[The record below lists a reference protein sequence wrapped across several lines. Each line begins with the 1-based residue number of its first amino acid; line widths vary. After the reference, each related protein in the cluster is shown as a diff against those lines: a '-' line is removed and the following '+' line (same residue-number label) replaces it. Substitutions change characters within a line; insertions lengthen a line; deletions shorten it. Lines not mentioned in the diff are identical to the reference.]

1 MIKQK
6 NSYLKVFL
14 SAFCMFFLIV
24 LPVVIYNKGYMT
36 YYGDFNSQQLPF
48 LKHIH
53 ESVRNGNILW
63 DWYTDLGSDFIST
76 YSFYLLGSPFFWLML
91 LVPESLVLFSVPL
104 VLSLKYAVSAL
115 TSYAYI
121 KRFVKRDSSA
131 VIGCFLYA
139 FSGFQ
144 AYNIFFNH
152 FHDVTALFPLMLI
165 AMEEHVTK
173 NRRGIFA
180 LTVALM
186 AVTNYFFFAGQAV
199 FLIVYFLLR
208 SRCRDFRVTPKKF
221 ISLFFEALLGTATAS
236 FILLPSA
243 LSVLGNFRVSKH
255 LLGMDMLAYSD
266 RTRIWRI
273 VQSFFMIPDSPARPN
288 LFSDGTSKW
297 SSIAGYLPMFSM
309 AGVISFVRAKPDKW
323 QSRLIKFCVLCA
335 FIPVLNSMFYM
346 FNSEYYARWLYMPV
360 LIMAMVTAQIF
371 ERTDINPV
379 PGFRACTLFLAAVL
393 IISFLPAKEEDTVT
407 WAAFGKYKVYLY
419 ISLGITAAFLI
430 IAGYIFSCR
439 KNRKKYIRK
448 GIVFTVAASFV
459 STAAVFYFGI
469 YDGPYPD
476 RYIAASINDT
486 SASVIIDDEEFFRAD
501 ISENCDNYPVFWG
514 IPSMRCFNSTVSP
527 SIMEF
532 YNSIGITRDVASR
545 ADTSHYALRGLL
557 SVKYY
562 FSAKDD
568 ENSAP
573 DMPAFSKISD
583 GDHFEVYENTEY
595 VPMGFSYDTYITEEQ
610 LGKIS
615 EKKKSNALMHSVLL
629 TEEQAEKYSNI
640 LENAEISDSMLTKK
654 TYLSDCEKRRN
665 SSCSEFSTSTNGFT
679 ARIKT
684 DRKSLV
690 FFSVPFDKGFT
701 AYVNGVKTDI
711 EKVDNGF
718 MAVVVPEGES
728 DIKFSYVTY
737 GLETGIKISAAAFL
751 IILLYTLIHLIC
763 RAYISGKSENLS
775 KLALEIAPDDK
786 TASMVIVKDGSID
799 IDLPK
804 EE

>member
-221 ISLFFEALLGTATAS
+221 ISLFFEALLGTAAAS

-243 LSVLGNFRVSKH
+243 LSVLDNFRVSKH

-419 ISLGITAAFLI
+419 ISLGITAAFLM

>member
-48 LKHIH
+48 IKHIH
-53 ESVRNGNILW
+53 ESVRNGNIMW
-63 DWYTDLGSDFIST
+63 DWHTDLGSDFIST

-91 LVPESLVLFSVPL
+91 LIPESLVLFSVPM
-104 VLSLKYAVSAL
+104 VLSLKYAVAAL

-165 AMEEHVTK
+165 AMEEHITK

-221 ISLFFEALLGTATAS
+221 FSLFFEALLGTAAAA

-273 VQSFFMIPDSPARPN
+273 IQSFFMIPDSPARPN

-346 FNSEYYARWLYMPV
+346 FNSEYYARWFYMPV

-379 PGFRACTLFLAAVL
+379 PGFRACTLFLMAVL

-469 YDGPYPD
+469 YDGPYPEK
-476 RYIAASINDT
+476 YIAASINDT
-486 SASVIIDDEEFFRAD
+486 SASVISDDEEFFRTD

-514 IPSMRCFNSTVSP
+514 YPSMRCFNSTVSS

-532 YNSIGITRDVASR
+532 YNLAGITRDVASR

-595 VPMGFSYDTYITEEQ
+595 VPMGFTYDTYITEEQ

-629 TEEQAEKYSNI
+629 TEEQAEKYSDI
-640 LENAEISDSMLTKK
+640 LEKADISDSLLTKE

-665 SSCSEFSTSTNGFT
+665 SSCSEFITSTNGFT

-799 IDLPK
+799 IELPK

>member
-221 ISLFFEALLGTATAS
+221 ISLFFEALLGTAAAS

-486 SASVIIDDEEFFRAD
+486 SASVISDKEKFFRAD

-595 VPMGFSYDTYITEEQ
+595 VPMGFTYDTYITEEQ

-629 TEEQAEKYSNI
+629 TEEQAEKYSDI

-751 IILLYTLIHLIC
+751 IILVYILIHLI
-763 RAYISGKSENLS
+763 RRIYISGKSENLS
-775 KLALEIAPDDK
+775 KLALEIAPDDQ

>member
-221 ISLFFEALLGTATAS
+221 ISLFFEALLGTAAAS

-419 ISLGITAAFLI
+419 ISLGITAAFLM

-486 SASVIIDDEEFFRAD
+486 SASVIIDDEDFFRAD

-595 VPMGFSYDTYITEEQ
+595 VPMGFTYDTYITEEQ

-629 TEEQAEKYSNI
+629 TEEQAEKYSDI
-640 LENAEISDSMLTKK
+640 LEKAEISDSMLTKK

>member
-165 AMEEHVTK
+165 AMEEHITK

-221 ISLFFEALLGTATAS
+221 ISLFFEALLGTAAAS

-419 ISLGITAAFLI
+419 ISLGITAAFLM

-545 ADTSHYALRGLL
+545 VDTSHYALRGLL

-629 TEEQAEKYSNI
+629 TEEQAEKYSDI

-701 AYVNGVKTDI
+701 AYVNGVKSDI

-775 KLALEIAPDDK
+775 KLALEIAPDDQ

>member
-165 AMEEHVTK
+165 AMEEHITK

-221 ISLFFEALLGTATAS
+221 ISLFFEALLGTAAAS

-419 ISLGITAAFLI
+419 ISLGITAAFLM

-775 KLALEIAPDDK
+775 KLALEIAPDDE

>member
-221 ISLFFEALLGTATAS
+221 ISLFFEALLGTAAAS

-419 ISLGITAAFLI
+419 ISLGITAAFLM

-595 VPMGFSYDTYITEEQ
+595 VPMGFTYDTYITEEQ

-629 TEEQAEKYSNI
+629 TEEQAEKYSDI

-751 IILLYTLIHLIC
+751 IILVYILIHLI
-763 RAYISGKSENLS
+763 RRIYISGKSENLS
-775 KLALEIAPDDK
+775 KLALEIAPDDQ

>member
-165 AMEEHVTK
+165 AMEEHITK

-221 ISLFFEALLGTATAS
+221 ISLFFEALLGTAAAS

-419 ISLGITAAFLI
+419 ISLGITAAFLM

>member
-91 LVPESLVLFSVPL
+91 IVPESLVLFSVPL

-165 AMEEHVTK
+165 AMEEHITK

-221 ISLFFEALLGTATAS
+221 FSLFFEALLGTAAAA

-309 AGVISFVRAKPDKW
+309 AGVIAFVRAKPDKW

-346 FNSEYYARWLYMPV
+346 FNSEYYARWFYMPV

-371 ERTDINPV
+371 ERTDISPV
-379 PGFRACTLFLAAVL
+379 PGFRACTLFLMAVL

-469 YDGPYPD
+469 YDGPYPEK
-476 RYIAASINDT
+476 YIAASINDT
-486 SASVIIDDEEFFRAD
+486 SASVISDDEEFFRTD

-514 IPSMRCFNSTVSP
+514 YPSMRCFNSTVSS

-532 YNSIGITRDVASR
+532 YNLAGITRDVASR

-595 VPMGFSYDTYITEEQ
+595 VPMGFTYDTYITEEQ

-629 TEEQAEKYSNI
+629 SEEQAEKYSDI
-640 LENAEISDSMLTKK
+640 LEKADISDSLLTKE

-665 SSCSEFSTSTNGFT
+665 SSCSEFITSTNGFT

-684 DRKSLV
+684 DKKSLV

-701 AYVNGVKTDI
+701 AYVNGAKTDI

-728 DIKFSYVTY
+728 DITFSYITY
-737 GLETGIKISAAAFL
+737 GLETGIKISAGAFL
-751 IILLYTLIHLIC
+751 IILVYTLIHLI
-763 RAYISGKSENLS
+763 RRIYISGKSENLS
-775 KLALEIAPDDK
+775 KLALEIAPDDQ
-786 TASMVIVKDGSID
+786 TATMVIVKDGSID

>member
-221 ISLFFEALLGTATAS
+221 ISLFFEALLGTAAAS

-419 ISLGITAAFLI
+419 ISLGITAAFLM

-545 ADTSHYALRGLL
+545 VDTSHYALRGLL

>member
-419 ISLGITAAFLI
+419 ISLGITAAFLM

-486 SASVIIDDEEFFRAD
+486 SASVISDKEKFFRAD

-595 VPMGFSYDTYITEEQ
+595 VPMGFTYDTYITEEQ

>member
-221 ISLFFEALLGTATAS
+221 ISLFFEALLGTAAAS

-419 ISLGITAAFLI
+419 ISLGITAAFLM

-629 TEEQAEKYSNI
+629 TEEQAEKYSDI

>member
-419 ISLGITAAFLI
+419 ISLGITAAFLM

-629 TEEQAEKYSNI
+629 TEEQAEKYSDI

-763 RAYISGKSENLS
+763 RVYISGKSENLS

>member
-121 KRFVKRDSSA
+121 KRFVKKDSSA

-165 AMEEHVTK
+165 AMEEHITK

-221 ISLFFEALLGTATAS
+221 ISLFFEALLGTAAAS

-419 ISLGITAAFLI
+419 ISLGITAAFLM

-545 ADTSHYALRGLL
+545 VDTSHYALRGLL

-629 TEEQAEKYSNI
+629 TEEQAEKYSDI

-751 IILLYTLIHLIC
+751 IILVYTLIHLIC

>member
-419 ISLGITAAFLI
+419 ISLGITAAFLM

-629 TEEQAEKYSNI
+629 TEEQAEKYSDI

>member
-121 KRFVKRDSSA
+121 KRFVKKDSSA

-165 AMEEHVTK
+165 AMEEHITK

-221 ISLFFEALLGTATAS
+221 ISLFFEALLGTAAAS

-419 ISLGITAAFLI
+419 ISLGITAAFLM

-629 TEEQAEKYSNI
+629 TEEQAEKYSDI

-751 IILLYTLIHLIC
+751 IILVYTLIHLIC

>member
-221 ISLFFEALLGTATAS
+221 ISLFFEALLGTAAAS

-419 ISLGITAAFLI
+419 ISLGITAAFLM

-595 VPMGFSYDTYITEEQ
+595 VPMGFTYDTYITEEQ

-701 AYVNGVKTDI
+701 AYVNGVKSDI

>member
-419 ISLGITAAFLI
+419 ISLGITAAFLM

-595 VPMGFSYDTYITEEQ
+595 VPMGFTYDTYITEEQ

-629 TEEQAEKYSNI
+629 TEEQAEKYSDI

>member
-221 ISLFFEALLGTATAS
+221 ISLFFEALLGTAAAS

-595 VPMGFSYDTYITEEQ
+595 VPMGFSYDTYITDEQ

-629 TEEQAEKYSNI
+629 TEEQAEKYSDI

-751 IILLYTLIHLIC
+751 IILVYTLIHLIC

>member
-221 ISLFFEALLGTATAS
+221 ISLFFEALLGTAAAS

-419 ISLGITAAFLI
+419 ISLGITAAFLM

-751 IILLYTLIHLIC
+751 IILVYTLIHLIC

-775 KLALEIAPDDK
+775 KLALEIAPDDQ

>member
-221 ISLFFEALLGTATAS
+221 ISLFFEALLGTAAAS

-419 ISLGITAAFLI
+419 ISLGITAAFLM

-486 SASVIIDDEEFFRAD
+486 SASVIIDDEDFFRAD

-629 TEEQAEKYSNI
+629 TEEQAEKYSDI

>member
-173 NRRGIFA
+173 NQRGIFA

-221 ISLFFEALLGTATAS
+221 ISLFFEALLGTAAAS

-419 ISLGITAAFLI
+419 ISLGITAAFLM

-595 VPMGFSYDTYITEEQ
+595 VPMGFTYDTYITEDQ

-629 TEEQAEKYSNI
+629 TEEQAEKYSDI

-799 IDLPK
+799 IELPK

>member
-221 ISLFFEALLGTATAS
+221 ISLFFEALLGTAAAS

-419 ISLGITAAFLI
+419 ISLGITAAFLM

-595 VPMGFSYDTYITEEQ
+595 VPMGFTYDTYITEEQ

-629 TEEQAEKYSNI
+629 TEEQAEKYSDI